1 MLFRGS
7 PRSLIAFFLVNLGLL
22 GVSIPASA
30 QDLRARITGIV
41 FDPDGRAVAGAVIRA
56 ANLATNVERT
66 TRSNQTG
73 AFSMLYL
80 PSGDYLLSVE
90 ADGFRRLL
98 RENLT
103 LGSED
108 HVALT
113 LHLSLGPVR
122 DSITVSAERPTLATG
137 SASRGST
144 VAAREIENLPNNGRN
159 VYQLVWAAPGVIKA
173 STYWGSMENF
183 AVGNASSAMINGGI
197 EGENETLL
205 DGVTNTQPNRDIN
218 YQPPLESVEEVET
231 LTSVYDASYGRFG
244 GGVIALTTKSGSNSF
259 HGTLHETNKTASLA
273 ANPWGLNALGEH
285 KPHFVNNTFGAT
297 LSGPIVKSR
306 LFFMGSYEG
315 LRQRA
320 SDDDSEFVAPAALRE
335 GDFSNHPRTI
345 YDPLTTRAEGG
356 SEVRDPFAGNRIPQS
371 RLDPIALAALAYT
384 PLPNLAGREYP
395 NDNYALFA
403 AEKVD
408 YDQTLFKVDYN
419 VSSADRVYFSYG
431 KLYFTEH
438 DANLFGVDSPA
449 DPNRKSPLTRDY
461 ERWVADWTRTIGPA
475 TTLNLRA
482 GLGRAVETRGNP
494 TARGFDPRD
503 LGFADDL
510 VSRFSFLQFPLFNFQ
525 GAYTQIGSE
534 QVFIRDAAD
543 SWSYQANLH
552 RSAGR
557 HLLNAGAEL
566 RIYNEN
572 SRNPGFAS
580 GRYIFT
586 RRFTQADPLSGDS
599 ASGDEL
605 AGFLLGYPWSGSV
618 DSNIDPAFQ
627 GRYATL
633 FFQDNWSPHPRLTLN
648 LGVRWDYERPYAERF
663 NRMLAGFAF
672 DQPSPID
679 AAVPELD
686 LRGGLLF
693 ADGGDNLRLAS
704 NPDRNNIQPRI
715 GVAWRAGK
723 HWVLRGGY
731 GLYYLGSTGGQ
742 PTTGFS
748 AATSLISTVDAGRTP
763 RVGLDNAFP
772 EGLLEP
778 IGSTLGL
785 ASRLGQGISFGD
797 RRRVSPYSHQY
808 SLSVQRM
815 LPGGFVL
822 DAAYS
827 GNEIRRYPV
836 DVNLNALP
844 AETLHQPN
852 SYFSELVPNPMEGLI
867 PNNASKNRAEIARG
881 DLLRPYPQ
889 YGSLRMSGV
898 SIGRS
903 SYHSLQTR
911 LTRAYSNG
919 LTFNVAY
926 TISKTLEQLNFLNDQ
941 DFRFDDPDSSRLER
955 RLAEFDVP
963 QKFAALTTYELPF
976 GKGKPLGSQLR
987 GAAGALI
994 SGWRLNSQLTIQS
1007 GFPIEFPNA
1016 APLEARSAKL
1026 PDAQVTLER
1035 AFDTSLFPR
1044 TPPNMPLRD
1053 FPSRFPDVR
1062 LQPLQNLDLSL
1073 AKHTRLTERLGL
1085 EIRAEF
1091 LNATNHPWFSSLHSR
1106 GADVTREQFGW
1117 YEQEEQNQNRQIALV
1132 AKLRW

>member
-1 MLFRGS
+1 M
-7 PRSLIAFFLVNLGLL
+7 
-22 GVSIPASA
+22 
-30 QDLRARITGIV
+30 
-41 FDPDGRAVAGAVIRA
+41 VAGAVVSA
-56 ANLATNVERT
+56 VNLATNVRSE
-66 TRSNQTG
+66 TRSNHAG
-73 AFSMLYL
+73 SFALLYL
-80 PSGDYLLSVE
+80 PTGEYELTVE
-90 ADGFRRLL
+90 ADGFRRLV
-98 RENLT
+98 RKNLS

-108 HVALT
+108 HIALQ
-113 LHLSLGPVR
+113 LELALGELR
-122 DSITVSAERPTLATG
+122 DSITVSASSTALDTAT
-137 SASRGST
+137 ASRG
-144 VAAREIENLPNNGRN
+144 AAVTTREIENLPNNGRN

-205 DGVTNTQPNRDIN
+205 DGVTNTQPNRDVN

-273 ANPWGLNALGEH
+273 ANPWVLNSLGEQ

-320 SDDDSEFVAPAALRE
+320 SDDDSTFVAPAALRE
-335 GDFSNHPRTI
+335 GDFSDHPRTL
-345 YDPLTTRAEGG
+345 YDPLTTRKQGG
-356 SEVRDPFAGNRIPQS
+356 GEIRDPFADNRIPQS

-384 PLPNLAGREYP
+384 PLPNLPGRGFP

-419 VSSADRVYFSYG
+419 FSAADRVYFSYG

-438 DANLFGVDSPA
+438 DANLFGADSPA
-449 DPNRKSPLTRDY
+449 DPNRKNPLTRNY
-461 ERWVADWTRTIGPA
+461 ERWVADWTRTLGPA
-475 TTLNLRA
+475 TTFNLRA

-494 TARGFDPRD
+494 TARGFDPRE
-503 LGFADDL
+503 LGFSNDL
-510 VSRFSFLQFPLFNFQ
+510 VSRFGFLQFPLFDFQ
-525 GAYTQIGSE
+525 GAYTQIGSQ
-534 QVFIRDAAD
+534 QVLIRDAAD

-557 HLLNAGAEL
+557 HLLNAGAEF

-580 GRYIFT
+580 GRYVFT
-586 RRFTQADPLSGDS
+586 RRFTQADPQRGDS
-599 ASGDEL
+599 VSGDEL
-605 AGFLLGYPWSGSV
+605 AGFLLGYPWTGSV
-618 DSNIDPAFQ
+618 DRNIDPAFQ
-627 GRYATL
+627 GRYSTL
-633 FFQDNWSPHPRLTLN
+633 FLQDDWSLHPRLTLN
-648 LGVRWDYERPYAERF
+648 LGVRWDYERPYAERY

-693 ADGGDNLRLAS
+693 ADGGDDLRLAS

-715 GVAWRAGK
+715 GVAWRPGEN
-723 HWVLRGGY
+723 WVLRGGY
-731 GLYYLGSTGGQ
+731 GLYFLGSTGGQ

-748 AATSLISTVDAGRTP
+748 ASTPLVSTVDAGRTP
-763 RVGLDNAFP
+763 RVGLANAFP

-778 IGSTLGL
+778 IGSSLGL
-785 ASRLGQGISFGD
+785 ASRLGQGLSFQD
-797 RRRVSPYSHQY
+797 RNRVSPYSHQY
-808 SLSVQRM
+808 SLSLQRA
-815 LPGGFVL
+815 LPGDFGLEVG
-822 DAAYS
+822 YS

-836 DVNLNALP
+836 SVNLNAPP
-844 AETLHQPN
+844 ADLLDRPN
-852 SYFSELVPNPMEGLI
+852 SYFNELVPNPMEGLI
-867 PNNASKNRAEIARG
+867 PNNASRNRAEIARG

-898 SIGRS
+898 SIGRN
-903 SYHSLQTR
+903 SYHSLQSR
-911 LTRAYSNG
+911 LTRAYSSG
-919 LTFNVAY
+919 LTLNISY
-926 TISKTLEQLNFLNDQ
+926 TISKTLEQLSFLNDQ
-941 DFRFDDPDSSRLER
+941 DYRFNEPDSSRLEK

-963 QKFAALTTYELPF
+963 QKFASLTTYELPF
-976 GKGKPLGSQLR
+976 GKGKAF
-987 GAAGALI
+987 GAQHGGAIGALI
-994 SGWRLNSQLTIQS
+994 SGWRLHSQLTIQS

-1016 APLEARSAKL
+1016 AALEARSARL
-1026 PDAQVTLER
+1026 PNSQVTLQR

-1044 TPPNMPLRD
+1044 IPFDGQLRD
-1053 FPSRFPDVR
+1053 FPTRFPDVR
-1062 LQPLQNLDLSL
+1062 LRPLQNLDLGV
-1073 AKHTRLTERLGL
+1073 AKHTRLSERLGL